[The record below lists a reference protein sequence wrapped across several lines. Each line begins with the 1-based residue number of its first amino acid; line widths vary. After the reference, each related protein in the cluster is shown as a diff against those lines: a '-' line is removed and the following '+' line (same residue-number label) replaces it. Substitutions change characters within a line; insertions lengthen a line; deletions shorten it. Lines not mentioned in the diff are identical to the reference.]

1 LSDKQTTNPNLKQ
14 IIAYVNGKTPTID
27 RVSMLAAV
35 TITATSLAAFPVLGA
50 TASTAATLLG
60 KTLPEQIKKLIQL
73 AKNDKEQAAMNVQ
86 DRCRF
91 VDVLLA
97 KLAVFHVTEKQLTG
111 TDKLFAQWKI
121 ANKSADD
128 RKEIEELDY
137 KREKAVME
145 GYQDNRFNKE
155 GYWDQLI
162 EDIITIMEI
171 EMDDVP
177 TFTTTMQNDIRNT
190 YEAFKKQVILES
202 EFYSVYSSG
211 GTENKL
217 IEILQFMKSYG
228 HLYSTI
234 DEMEQSL
241 RDKTEPAISLK
252 FFNYKEKSFE
262 ESFLEQLSQ
271 DVIYVKGKTREEVV
285 FYILYI
291 LKYIEKQR
299 TPQTYIIDS
308 IDNWNALKGKCQG
321 KILIPNFSAA
331 EVDIIPNNTN
341 IIAYSEEDYVGNRSP
356 IELKKRIIRNMR
368 EQLQEEIN
376 DVRRANE
383 IIGKSSGLFTTF
395 KRIVFKG
402 KMGLP
407 KWQAHD
413 LDVLIPAL
421 LVGSWTDS
429 KDDLAVVCRLAGVDD
444 KEYMSKLAAVIG
456 GEDPYLLKYTNFGTT
471 IYKLANV
478 EEAWEILFK
487 HITAEHMNTF
497 RQLIQDLLL
506 DVPPKFDLP
515 IEDHFQASIFNKSG
529 KHSDTIKKGII
540 RTLIMIAN
548 MNGIDN
554 NFNVLSTQSWV
565 DDLLVEVFKNITTE
579 KKWFAISETL
589 SDIAEA
595 SPEIFLSVLEREVG
609 KQDSQIWQLFE
620 QTSDGFGA
628 RNYYT
633 NVLWGLEKLLCLE
646 DFVPRA
652 VRVLAKLSERDI
664 NYPITNS
671 PFETLCRA
679 LLAWYHDINI
689 SINEKIQLTNHIV
702 KTSTIGW
709 ELLTKL
715 LPDRSP
721 GHTAMSMSRP
731 YYRNYNQKY
740 ELKYQSEVG
749 HTYKSYMQFA
759 IREAA
764 GNLKRWAVIF
774 EKCFFF
780 ELGLEKEVIH
790 GVQQAID
797 NSGSDQDKYFLKETV
812 RELIHNHRYFIDAE
826 WSLDVVYVDIIER
839 KIFDKIV
846 FQQASFDYLYLFK
859 TDQLTD
865 LHPDSYKRDKDFND
879 DFQKQYRQLKQ
890 ERVQAMNRL
899 MQDPDFSLSL
909 FLSNLDEQT
918 AVMGLRA
925 IGSIMAADIHDYQID
940 LAFVEEVIAA
950 GKIDVLIAYMSTIY
964 EAKGFHAVKDLLGK
978 IEVNTEITVSL
989 LSVAKVND
997 EFLEYLSSFH
1007 KQGIDR
1013 YWKAFTYQREIKE
1026 KTTRDFVFD
1035 KLLTYQNFHNAFQML
1050 HRAFKEDVEKH
1061 ILALEHLMYNPGS
1074 DYQVAHYDIH
1084 YIVQS
1089 FKKIYE
1095 EEKLNESLHTRVCA
1109 LEWRYF
1115 NVLVN
1120 RIQPKYLKR
1129 EIQMNPSFLA
1139 QLVSSA
1145 YKASNQE
1152 ELPVDRSEAEQ
1163 SLSRQAWNILFQ
1175 LEFCPCLDDYGN
1187 INVHEL
1193 TSYTEEYLKQ
1203 IDFKKREDIGRQTL
1217 GKSFAYSP
1225 KGEDDIF
1232 PMEAVREVFELYYSE
1247 ELKRGF
1253 YLGKINQRGAYFG
1266 TEGKAEQELA
1276 LRYEDY
1282 ARALRI
1288 EYPRL
1293 SQTLK
1298 KISDQ
1303 YRAESIGQRELA
1315 SYDL

>member
-1 LSDKQTTNPNLKQ
+1 LSEKQPTNPNLKQ
-14 IIAYVNGKTPTID
+14 TIAYVNGNTPKID
-27 RVSMLAAV
+27 RVAMLAAV
-35 TITATSLAAFPVLGA
+35 TITATSLVAFPVLGA

-60 KTLPEQIKKLIQL
+60 KNLSEQIKKILQL
-73 AKNDKEQAAMNVQ
+73 AKNDKEQAAISVQ
-86 DRCRF
+86 ERCRF
-91 VDVLLA
+91 ADVLLA

-121 ANKSADD
+121 ANKSADE
-128 RKEIEELDY
+128 RKEIEGLDY

-145 GYQDNRFNKE
+145 DYQDNRFNKE
-155 GYWDQLI
+155 VYWDQLI
-162 EDIITIMEI
+162 EDIITILEI
-171 EMDDVP
+171 EMDDVR
-177 TFTTTMQNDIRNT
+177 TFTTTMQNEIRNT
-190 YEAFKKQVILES
+190 YEAFKNQVILES
-202 EFYSVYSSG
+202 EFYSVYASG

-217 IEILQFMKSYG
+217 NELLQFMKSYG
-228 HLYSTI
+228 NLYKTI
-234 DEMEQSL
+234 DEVEQSL

-262 ESFLEQLSQ
+262 ELFLEHLSQ
-271 DVIYVKGKTREEVV
+271 DVIYVKGKTREEVL
-285 FYILYI
+285 LYI
-291 LKYIEKQR
+291 LFILKYVEKQR
-299 TPQTYIIDS
+299 AHQTYIIDS

-341 IIAYSEEDYVGNRSP
+341 IIAYSEEDFVGNRSP
-356 IELKKRIIRNMR
+356 IELGKRIIRNMR

-383 IIGKSSGLFTTF
+383 IIEKSSGLFTTF

-407 KWQAHD
+407 KWQARD
-413 LDVLIPAL
+413 ADVLIPAL
-421 LVGSWTDS
+421 LLGSWTDS
-429 KDDLAVVCRLAGVDD
+429 KNDLAVVCRLAGVDD

-487 HITAEHMNTF
+487 HITVEHMNTF
-497 RQLIQDLLL
+497 RQLVKDLLL

-515 IEDHFQASIFNKSG
+515 IEEHFQASILNKRP

-540 RTLIMIAN
+540 RTLIMISN
-548 MNGIDN
+548 LNGINN
-554 NFNVLSTQSWV
+554 NFNVLSTKSWV

-579 KKWFAISETL
+579 KNWFAISEAL

-595 SPEIFLSVLEREVG
+595 SPEVFLSLLEREVE

-633 NVLWGLEKLLCLE
+633 HVLWGLEKLLCLE

-652 VRVLAKLSERDI
+652 VRVLAKLSEREI

-671 PFETLCRA
+671 PFETLSRA

-689 SINEKIQLTNHIV
+689 SINEKIKLTNHIV

-709 ELLTKL
+709 ELLYKL
-715 LPDRSP
+715 VPDRSP
-721 GHTAMSMSRP
+721 GHTAMSICRP
-731 YYRNYNQKY
+731 RYRSYNQKY
-740 ELKYQSEVG
+740 ELKYQSERR
-749 HTYKSYMQFA
+749 HTYKSYMEIA

-774 EKCFFF
+774 DKCFFF
-780 ELGLEKEVIH
+780 ELCLDKEVIH

-797 NSGSDQDKYFLKETV
+797 NSGSDQDKYLLKETV
-812 RELIHNHRYFIDAE
+812 RDLIHKHRYFIDAE
-826 WSLDVVYVDIIER
+826 WSLDEKYVGIIER
-839 KIFDKIV
+839 EVFDKIV
-846 FQQASFDYLYLFK
+846 FKQASFDYLYLFK

-865 LHPDSYKRDKDFND
+865 LHPEPYKKDKDFNE
-879 DFQKQYRQLKQ
+879 DFQKQHRQLKQ
-890 ERVQAMNRL
+890 ERVQAIKRL
-899 MQDPDFSLSL
+899 MQDPDFNLSL
-909 FLSNLDEQT
+909 FLSNLDDPQ
-918 AVMGLRA
+918 AVMGLRS
-925 IGSIMAADIHDYQID
+925 IGSIMAADIHNYQID
-940 LAFVEEVIAA
+940 LAFVEEIIVS

-964 EAKGFHAVKDLLGK
+964 EAKGIHPVKDLLGK
-978 IEVNTEITVSL
+978 LEVNTEIMVSL
-989 LSVAKVND
+989 LSVARVND
-997 EFLEYLSSFH
+997 EFLEYLSSFP
-1007 KQGIDR
+1007 QQVIDR
-1013 YWKAFTYQREIKE
+1013 HWKVFTYNREIEE
-1026 KTTRDFVFD
+1026 KTTREFVFD

-1061 ILALEHLMYNPGS
+1061 IIALEHLIYNPGS
-1074 DYQVAHYDIH
+1074 DYQIAHYDIH

-1089 FKKIYE
+1089 FNKIYE
-1095 EEKLNESLHTRVCA
+1095 EEKLDESLYKRVCA
-1109 LEWRYF
+1109 LEWGYF

-1120 RIQPKYLKR
+1120 RIQPKYLKK
-1129 EIQMNPSFLA
+1129 ELQMNPSFLA

-1145 YKASNQE
+1145 YKASDQE
-1152 ELPVDRSEAEQ
+1152 ELPANRSEAEQ
-1163 SLSRQAWNILFQ
+1163 RLSRQAWNILFQ
-1175 LEFCPCLDDYGN
+1175 LEFCPCLDDHGN
-1187 INVHEL
+1187 INVHDL
-1193 TSYTEEYLKQ
+1193 TSYTEEYLKL
-1203 IDFKKREDIGRQTL
+1203 IDSKKRGDIGRQTL

-1232 PMEAVREVFELYYSE
+1232 PMEAVREVFELHYSE
-1247 ELKRGF
+1247 DLKQGF

-1276 LRYEDY
+1276 LQYEDY

-1288 EYPRL
+1288 EYPKM

-1298 KISDQ
+1298 EISDD
-1303 YRAESIGQRELA
+1303 YRSESIGQRELA